1 MAGGAEPEV
10 VGGLSRAAESF
21 VSRRTIVG
29 TDWSAPQLTLTPMG
43 LARPKKVKKRSRRKG
58 YEVALELLERD
69 ATRYYRK

>member
-29 TDWSAPQLTLTPMG
+29 TDWSAPQLTLTPM
-43 LARPKKVKKRSRRKG
+43 A
-58 YEVALELLERD
+58 AMNI
-69 ATRYYRK
+69 